1 MSSARR
7 RLRRSLVMVLFVV
20 VIMGQGSMVTGSELR
35 GSITLGW
42 KGTLEAMEITKGMLE
57 VFKEKHPHLEVD
69 FVYLMAG
76 GGSWQEKL
84 KTMTLA
90 GTPPDVTK
98 MEYQVGMPMAI
109 EGLMLPLDELAA
121 KDREFRLDAYFPV
134 ALEAHSYRG
143 RLYGLPQEA
152 NLGAVFYNE
161 EMFEQAGLFSP
172 TGDWDHD
179 DIVEW
184 GKKLAR
190 DIDGDGLNDTF
201 AIDYS
206 WGRTSMEPHIQAFN
220 GAGYLTNDGSR
231 SRLGDPG
238 FIQAMQWVSDTVHSW
253 GIANN
258 PRRSRGSFSRGN
270 VALFYNG
277 PWLITGFRSAQFR
290 WDAALTPLGPK
301 GRGTRLSSDGLQISQ
316 QTKNPEAAWEL
327 AKFMAGQEV
336 QMALAKAGYLIP
348 SLRRLA
354 QSQAWRVS
362 PPDYE
367 PFIQSAAWSLPEVI
381 VPQLDEVRRLY
392 DAALTALWLR
402 EQTPQAA
409 FGQAAALINAVL
421 QEK

>member
-1 MSSARR
+1 
-7 RLRRSLVMVLFVV
+7 MVLFVV
-20 VIMGQGSMVTGSELR
+20 LVMAYTSTAVGSELQ
-35 GSITLGW
+35 GSITFGW
-42 KGTLEAMEITKGMLE
+42 KGTLEAMEITKQMLE
-57 VFKEKHPHLEVD
+57 VFKEKHPDLEVD

-84 KTMTLA
+84 KTMILA

-98 MEYQVGMPMAI
+98 MEYQVGMPLAI
-109 EGLMLPLDELAA
+109 EGLLLPLDELAA
-121 KDREFRLDAYFPV
+121 KDRAFRLTDYFPV
-134 ALEAHSYRG
+134 ALQAHSYQG

-152 NLGAVFYNE
+152 NLGAFFYNE
-161 EMFEQAGLFSP
+161 DMFELAGLLPP

-179 DIVEW
+179 DILEW

-201 AIDYS
+201 VIDYS

-220 GAGYLTNDGSR
+220 GQGYLTDDGSR
-231 SRLGDPG
+231 TLLGEPG
-238 FIQAMQWVSDTVHSW
+238 FIQAMEWVSDTVHVW

-258 PRRSRGSFSRGN
+258 PRRSRGSFARGN

-277 PWLITGFRSAQFR
+277 PWMITGFRSAQFR
-290 WDAALTPLGPK
+290 WDATLTPLGPK

-327 AKFMAGQEV
+327 AKFMAGEQV
-336 QMALAKAGYLIP
+336 QMALARAGYLIP

-354 QSQAWRVS
+354 QSQSWRVS

-367 PFIQSAAWSLPEVI
+367 PFIQSAAWSLPEII

-409 FGQAAALINAVL
+409 FTQAATLINNLL
-421 QEK
+421 QGR